1 MRYTLH
7 VLWSQHYDDR
17 KAATDMHNF
26 KISTWSP
33 CSYHGIV
40 KIRKLLLQFSKF
52 PNTKTTHQDESTSGI
67 FVPWMHLHVPDFTT
81 VVPDFK
87 YCWIVDTWTCIF
99 MDEWSDNE
107 IFTIHIYQYIVHFSI
122 FCTFWQLYSASSVFV
137 DQLTC
142 RLYKEIS
149 LPSPR
154 PPSL

>member
-1 MRYTLH
+1 MIPTLR
-7 VLWSQHYDDR
+7 WQ
-17 KAATDMHNF
+17 KG
-26 KISTWSP
+26 
-33 CSYHGIV
+33 SYGHAQFQNLYLIT
-40 KIRKLLLQFSKF
+40 LLLSWHSKNKKITF
-52 PNTKTTHQDESTSGI
+52 TVFQISKNKTTHQDESTSGI

-81 VVPDFK
+81 VVLDFK
-87 YCWIVDTWTCIF
+87 YCGIVDTWTCKF